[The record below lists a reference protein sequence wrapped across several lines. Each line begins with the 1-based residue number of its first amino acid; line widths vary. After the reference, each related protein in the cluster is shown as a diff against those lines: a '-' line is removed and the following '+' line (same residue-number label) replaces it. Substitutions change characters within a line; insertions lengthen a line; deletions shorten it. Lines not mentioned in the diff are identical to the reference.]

1 MYKKVIKLIKRIFA
15 WFKRFWFPVSW
26 FIFVVVGLRIT
37 YIESIKRN
45 TPDFNAIVEYT
56 LKKEG
61 GYVDDNVDKGGE
73 TNFGISKASHPNVNV
88 KNLTKA
94 EAIEIYRKKYWD
106 GTNIDKLHDQRIAQK
121 LFDMSVL
128 MGQKQAV
135 ILLQRALLASGRDV
149 LIDGDL
155 GRITVR
161 KTNECKNRE
170 GLLWCFIGEIANYF
184 RDVVQYDPS
193 QKRFLD
199 GWNNRAYD
207 DFDDSN
213 NDL

>member
-1 MYKKVIKLIKRIFA
+1 MIKCIVA
-15 WFKRFWFPVSW
+15 WFKRFWFPV
-26 FIFVVVGLRIT
+26 ICI
-37 YIESIKRN
+37 SIICVILKCAWNEDYRKKHS
-45 TPDFNAIVEYT
+45 DFNTIVEYT

-106 GTNIDKLHDQRIAQK
+106 GTNIDKIHDQKIAQK

>member
-1 MYKKVIKLIKRIFA
+1 MYKKVIEMIKRIVA
-15 WFKRFWFPVSW
+15 WFKEFWFPVFWIS
-26 FIFVVVGLRIT
+26 FVVVGLSFGYKEHIR
-37 YIESIKRN
+37 RN
-45 TPDFNAIVEYT
+45 TVDFNKIVEYT

-106 GTNIDKLHDQRIAQK
+106 GTNIDKIHDQRIAQK

>member
-1 MYKKVIKLIKRIFA
+1 MIKRIVA
-15 WFKRFWFPVSW
+15 WFKEFWFPVFW
-26 FIFVVVGLRIT
+26 FSFVVVGLCFGYKEHIR
-37 YIESIKRN
+37 RN
-45 TPDFNAIVEYT
+45 TVDFNKIVEYT

-106 GTNIDKLHDQRIAQK
+106 GTNIDKLQDQRIAQK

-170 GLLWCFIGEIANYF
+170 GLLWCFIRSSGFPPVNSGF
-184 RDVVQYDPS
+184 S
-193 QKRFLD
+193 CL
-199 GWNNRAYD
+199 N
-207 DFDDSN
+207 
-213 NDL
+213 

>member
-1 MYKKVIKLIKRIFA
+1 MYKKVIKLINHIVA
-15 WFKRFWFPVSW
+15 WLRKFWFP
-26 FIFVVVGLRIT
+26 FICIT
-37 YIESIKRN
+37 ILLVISILAYKEEYGRKC
-45 TPDFNAIVEYT
+45 PDFNAIVEYT

-88 KNLTKA
+88 KNLTKE

-106 GTNIDKLHDQRIAQK
+106 STNIDKIHDQRIAQK